1 MLTYLVRASCI
12 FCAHELLSCAHKLLS
27 SAHKLLSCAHHEL
40 LSLCAQVT
48 ILWTSISQI
57 TASYRSLPTRI
68 FWYLDFGPRFL
79 KPQVFTHP
87 NNLAWVTHGQGLYVG
102 KSFSVGNG
110 HVSPKSG
117 GGGWYFDFGPRFLKS
132 QEFTHPDFWY
142 ELPIGYPCQTTWP
155 GKPL

>member
-1 MLTYLVRASCI
+1 MAAMFVDV
-12 FCAHELLSCAHKLLS
+12 SCARKLHILR
-27 SAHKLLSCAHHEL
+27 ARVTILCAQVTIL
-40 LSLCAQVT
+40 RAPRVTILCAQVT

-57 TASYRSLPTRI
+57 TASLEFTHPDI
-68 FWYLDFGPRFL
+68 LVPRFL

-117 GGGWYFDFGPRFLKS
+117 GGGMVLRFRTSISQITRVYTPRFLV
-132 QEFTHPDFWY
+132 
-142 ELPIGYPCQTTWP
+142 
-155 GKPL
+155 